1 MSAITMDM
9 VSSNYIDY
17 PCHYVLDRNALRL
30 QKVDRDLSCHD
41 TTDPHHEVN
50 SNLTIIILKNFAC
63 GAIKNRGGGRLINK
77 PTDRKCARQIS
88 EFVGLVQTK

>member
-17 PCHYVLDRNALRL
+17 PCDRNALRL
-30 QKVDRDLSCHD
+30 QKVDWDLSCHD

-50 SNLTIIILKNFAC
+50 SNLTIIILKIFAC
-63 GAIKNRGGGRLINK
+63 GAIKNRGVNLN
-77 PTDRKCARQIS
+77 
-88 EFVGLVQTK
+88 GL

>member
-30 QKVDRDLSCHD
+30 QKVDWDLSCHD

-50 SNLTIIILKNFAC
+50 SNLTIIGFKIFAC
-63 GAIKNRGGGRLINK
+63 GAIKNRGGGRLK
-77 PTDRKCARQIS
+77 WVVDLSERKNMFQLKWGS
-88 EFVGLVQTK
+88 T